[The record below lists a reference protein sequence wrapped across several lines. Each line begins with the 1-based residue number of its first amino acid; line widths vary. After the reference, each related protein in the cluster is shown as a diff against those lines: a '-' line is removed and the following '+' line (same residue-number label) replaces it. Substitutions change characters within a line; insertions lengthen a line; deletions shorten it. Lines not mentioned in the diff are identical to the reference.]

1 MHVRDSFEGFARRP
15 ALPVRGEGNRTYNVQ
30 GVERSTRQ
38 WTRGS
43 GSMATN
49 GWHGILML

>member
-1 MHVRDSFEGFARRP
+1 MRARDSFEGFARP
-15 ALPVRGEGNRTYNVQ
+15 PGLPLRAEGNRTYNVQ

-38 WTRGS
+38 WTHGS
-43 GSMATN
+43 GSTATN